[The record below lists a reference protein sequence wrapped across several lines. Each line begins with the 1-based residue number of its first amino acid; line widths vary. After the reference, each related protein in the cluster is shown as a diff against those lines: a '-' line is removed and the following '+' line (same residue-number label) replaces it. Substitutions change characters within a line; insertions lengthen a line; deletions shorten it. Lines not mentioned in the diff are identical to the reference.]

1 MVPKPPRAREHR
13 TDEQRHPHADLE
25 EQNHIGGAW
34 SRCFKQ
40 AFVQGMASV
49 RAAALG
55 PLIPSLRIWVER
67 ATGSTK
73 ENLPARL
80 FIPGALRI
88 FRGHRGLAVV
98 HRRRARNRRER
109 TMLLRKDGLDVIA
122 IPQPSH
128 AWLSGQMARA
138 WGNEHFAAPM
148 PYDEVCL
155 ATGQHDIGWLDWEMR
170 PVLDA
175 GTGLPQEFFRV
186 PSKVHIALWREGVRR
201 ARVFGRY
208 PALLVSLHADTIY
221 AQYFNFNK
229 ASVENAEAVRAFLDE
244 QHRIQARMAASM
256 RADPKLAEQASP
268 ETIEH
273 NRLLIAALDR
283 MSLEICWGVKKE
295 IKIPNVPTAGVATAE
310 LRMQPRAGEGL
321 VLDPWPFRMASVAVR
336 AEGKRLRGR
345 FATDADL
352 HRALDEAEPVLVTAV
367 LHRA

>member
-1 MVPKPPRAREHR
+1 M
-13 TDEQRHPHADLE
+13 
-25 EQNHIGGAW
+25 
-34 SRCFKQ
+34 
-40 AFVQGMASV
+40 
-49 RAAALG
+49 
-55 PLIPSLRIWVER
+55 
-67 ATGSTK
+67 
-73 ENLPARL
+73 
-80 FIPGALRI
+80 
-88 FRGHRGLAVV
+88 
-98 HRRRARNRRER
+98 
-109 TMLLRKDGLDVIA
+109 MLLRKDGLDVIA

-128 AWLSGQMARA
+128 AWLSGEMASA
-138 WGNEHFAAPM
+138 WGNEHFAAPT

-155 ATGQHDIGWLDWEMR
+155 AAGQHDIGWLDWEMT
-170 PVLDA
+170 PALDA

-221 AQYFNFNK
+221 AQYFNCND

-244 QHRIQARMAASM
+244 QHRFQARTAASL
-256 RADPKLAEQASP
+256 RADPKFAEQASP

-295 IKIPNVPTAGVATAE
+295 IKIPNVPTAGAGATE

-321 VLDPWPFRMASVAVR
+321 VLDDLVLHPWPFRTASVAVR

-345 FATDADL
+345 FATEADL
-352 HRALDEAEPVLVTAV
+352 HRALDEAEAALVTAV
-367 LHRA
+367 LHCA

>member
-1 MVPKPPRAREHR
+1 
-13 TDEQRHPHADLE
+13 
-25 EQNHIGGAW
+25 
-34 SRCFKQ
+34 
-40 AFVQGMASV
+40 
-49 RAAALG
+49 
-55 PLIPSLRIWVER
+55 
-67 ATGSTK
+67 
-73 ENLPARL
+73 
-80 FIPGALRI
+80 
-88 FRGHRGLAVV
+88 
-98 HRRRARNRRER
+98 
-109 TMLLRKDGLDVIA
+109 MLLRKDGSGVIA

-155 ATGQHDIGWLDWEMR
+155 AAEQHDIGWLDWEMT
-170 PVLDA
+170 PALDP

-221 AQYFNFNK
+221 VRYFDFTK

-244 QHRIQARMAASM
+244 QHRFQARTAASM

-283 MSLEICWGVKKE
+283 MSLEICRGVKKE
-295 IKIPNVPTAGVATAE
+295 IQNPRCANGGGRSDGTSYAAQRRRRPRPRSLAFPDGQRRGPRRRQAPARPVRDGGRPPSRARRGRTCAGNRRAAQGLRPPIPIVGPA
-310 LRMQPRAGEGL
+310 LRMFP
-321 VLDPWPFRMASVAVR
+321 P
-336 AEGKRLRGR
+336 
-345 FATDADL
+345 
-352 HRALDEAEPVLVTAV
+352 
-367 LHRA
+367 